1 MMNRYELHKIVFF
14 LKSTREDFIQ
24 DYQINDIEYDIMF
37 YRFYNNLIS
46 NIETIYEEILK
57 VEDMAK
63 VVYLQVL
70 QDFIRTLEENKQEK
84 LKYILDKQFIFWYNV
99 DIKERG
105 VIWKK

>member
-1 MMNRYELHKIVFF
+1 MMNRYELHKTIFF

-37 YRFYNNLIS
+37 YKFYNNLIY
-46 NIETIYEEILK
+46 NIETIYEEILQVK
-57 VEDMAK
+57 DMAK

-84 LKYILDKQFIFWYNV
+84 LKYILDKQFIF
-99 DIKERG
+99 
-105 VIWKK
+105 